1 MNSVTTK
8 VRNAF
13 KPRRASDES
22 VALGQEKAEGG
33 VVKNLVGASVQATG
47 AAVAEQRTRM
57 QERKSERE
65 QRASEKQAAAE
76 QTADVAASM
85 NEAVTATAQSDASQ
99 VVDRYF
105 TYAPKDVS
113 GPAHAAGSADV
124 STAAH
129 AAEATLAA
137 DAEPAGRHAA
147 SATETQ
153 AASESAPRS

>member
-1 MNSVTTK
+1 M
-8 VRNAF
+8 RNAF

-124 STAAH
+124 ATAAH
-129 AAEATLAA
+129 AAATPAA
-137 DAEPAGRHAA
+137 DAESAGRHAA
-147 SATETQ
+147 SSTETQ
-153 AASESAPRS
+153 SAGERAPRG